1 MGKKLYIMM
10 CLVPLSGGTLLHAQ
24 EDRTSHIVDNA
35 IVSAVAAYTNG
46 EIKTAYTQLRQAEM
60 LSPEND
66 AVHYYLGNVLSVAGQ
81 MPEALKHYSKAYTL
95 DSANVWY
102 AAQYGAALNSAGRPA
117 EAIGILEPL
126 LKVKNSDA
134 ELTASCM
141 DSYLML
147 GESEKADSM
156 LVRLEAI
163 GGESDYT
170 RLTRLELLRM
180 QGRFADFFDSLK
192 SFFKETSMPASKKV
206 DIVRKVLHS
215 SDPRF
220 NFAHL
225 DDYLEIT
232 GICLDMHPSDTAVT
246 HFAVGMYM
254 SADRKEK
261 VLELCERNQ
270 DDPYM
275 LEVGMVLNS
284 GEGNYKAALQDADK
298 LLALSGD
305 DTRRKA
311 SLHAAKGDFYQMTG
325 HAEKSFREYEQ
336 ALKYEPDNVAVLNN
350 YAYFMA
356 CEGKNLAKCA
366 RMSRKAVEAEP
377 ENPTY
382 IDTYA
387 WILYKQKKYVLAKA
401 YFKKAM
407 LYGGKDNAEILSHYA
422 ETLEA
427 LGENILARAYREK
440 AALKKDAGKK

>member
-1 MGKKLYIMM
+1 MKSNLHIIA
-10 CLVPLSGGTLLHAQ
+10 CLALLLSGALLRAQ
-24 EDRTSHIVDNA
+24 DDRTARMVDN
-35 IVSAVAAYTNG
+35 IVVTAVQAYTG
-46 EIKTAYTQLRQAEM
+46 GDIKTAYAQLRQAEM

-81 MPEALKHYSKAYTL
+81 MPEAMKHYSKAYSL

-102 AAQYGAALNSAGRPA
+102 AAQYGAALNSAGRPG
-117 EAIGILEPL
+117 EALKILKPL
-126 LKVKNSDA
+126 LKSKNTDA
-134 ELTASCM
+134 ELMASCM

-147 GESEKADSM
+147 GESGQADSL

-180 QGRFADFFDSLK
+180 QGRFADFFEKMK
-192 SFFKETSMPASKKV
+192 SFFKETPMPAPKKIE
-206 DIVRKVLHS
+206 IVKKVLHS

-220 NFAHL
+220 NYAHL
-225 DDYLEIT
+225 NDYLDLAD
-232 GICLDMHPSDTAVT
+232 ICLGMHPSDTAVT

-254 SADRKEK
+254 SADKPGK
-261 VLELCERNQ
+261 VLEICADNQ

-275 LEVGMVLNS
+275 LEVSMALNS
-284 GEGNYKAALQDADK
+284 RAGDYKAAIQAADR

-305 DTRRKA
+305 DVRLKA
-311 SLHAAKGDFYQMTG
+311 SVHAAKGDFYQMTG

-336 ALKYEPDNVAVLNN
+336 SLKYVPDNVAVLNN

-356 CEGKNLAKCA
+356 NEGRNLAKCA
-366 RMSRKAVEAEP
+366 RMSKKAVDAEP

-427 LGENILARAYREK
+427 LGENIMARAYREK
-440 AALKKDAGKK
+440 AALKRDAGKK